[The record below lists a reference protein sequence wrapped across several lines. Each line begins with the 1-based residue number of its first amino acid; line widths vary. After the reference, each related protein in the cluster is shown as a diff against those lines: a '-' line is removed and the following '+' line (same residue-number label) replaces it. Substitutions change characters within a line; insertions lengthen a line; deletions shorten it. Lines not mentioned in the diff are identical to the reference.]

1 MATIIIDEKSTGA
14 QKMVEYLK
22 TQRYAKVVEECMQV
36 ADMPNAETTKAMKDA
51 KAGKVKSYKNSEELF
66 SSLRRKSNV

>member
-14 QKMVEYLK
+14 KKMVEYLK
-22 TQRYAKVVEECMQV
+22 TQRYAKVVEESMQV

-51 KAGKVKSYKNSEELF
+51 KAGKVKRYKNSEELF